1 MRLNNSSIQLPQNL
15 FITSSTE
22 FKMILAVV
30 DEKPKGNEGIQISTM
45 MMKQNKT
52 DVVHVRNGEREMNKP
67 LRK

>member
-1 MRLNNSSIQLPQNL
+1 
-15 FITSSTE
+15 
-22 FKMILAVV
+22 MILAVA

-52 DVVHVRNGEREMNKP
+52 DVVHIRNGEREMNKP